1 MRWAFEVF
9 SLSLIHCLQDPQ
21 VQKNVNRSLKV
32 VNDKIYCRILMTLYA
47 RISLERSESSA
58 RVLFGSKIGR
68 HAWISE
74 TIYVPDMHA
83 YLSTCM

>member
-1 MRWAFEVF
+1 
-9 SLSLIHCLQDPQ
+9 
-21 VQKNVNRSLKV
+21 
-32 VNDKIYCRILMTLYA
+32 MTLYA